1 MFKFL
6 LSVFCLTDLSC
17 CLFCCWFCCWFPYW
31 FPWPWFSCGWFL
43 WCGLPCCSIIYWY
56 CFPSPSATSS
66 SIELFTSFCKSIMA
80 LNIMSYLNSSFW
92 SVLSSTGFTFC
103 SDSLLLSIG
112 ISFHWQFLC
121 PHCLH
126 QLFKVGNCP
135 KIYPCRILYA
145 RPRWLSWMRRPT
157 GDQEV
162 AGSTPAEVGN
172 ILSWRLIMK
181 YFLRSF
187 SPFRWFKKG
196 SCQFLAKE
204 CAQYW
209 LTA

>member
-1 MFKFL
+1 MLNKL
-6 LSVFCLTDLSC
+6 LRPLLNFSQQGYLLQVFDTSLHIKWQTVQIQISWLLQKPTDLDLHWLQKREISGFSRTRIKQLLC
-17 CLFCCWFCCWFPYW
+17 SDTIFPENKYLVE
-31 FPWPWFSCGWFL
+31 SN
-43 WCGLPCCSIIYWY
+43 
-56 CFPSPSATSS
+56 
-66 SIELFTSFCKSIMA
+66 CKSI
-80 LNIMSYLNSSFW
+80 
-92 SVLSSTGFTFC
+92 
-103 SDSLLLSIG
+103 
-112 ISFHWQFLC
+112 
-121 PHCLH
+121 
-126 QLFKVGNCP
+126 LF
-135 KIYPCRILYA
+135 YD
-145 RPRWLSWMRRPT
+145 SWMRRPI

-172 ILSWRLIMK
+172 ILSWRSIMK

>member
-17 CLFCCWFCCWFPYW
+17 CLFCCWFCCWFPCW

-103 SDSLLLSIG
+103 SDSLLFSIG
-112 ISFHWQFLC
+112 INFIDNSSVLTAFTS
-121 PHCLH
+121 CLKLAIVLKSILVAFFMLTAKRSPKFIF
-126 QLFKVGNCP
+126 QKFVLLFFFDVPFFNG
-135 KIYPCRILYA
+135 ILH
-145 RPRWLSWMRRPT
+145 
-157 GDQEV
+157 
-162 AGSTPAEVGN
+162 
-172 ILSWRLIMK
+172 
-181 YFLRSF
+181 YFL
-187 SPFRWFKKG
+187 
-196 SCQFLAKE
+196 
-204 CAQYW
+204 
-209 LTA
+209 